1 MRKMKADSLPELV
14 TMAAR
19 LGLPPA
25 GPGWARYHR
34 KAHEGQAVT
43 NSIPA
48 SQPAFAR
55 TNCYQAAAVIA
66 FQAAWESM

>member
-1 MRKMKADSLPELV
+1 MTGLKTKGAL
-14 TMAAR
+14 AAN
-19 LGLPPA
+19 
-25 GPGWARYHR
+25 
-34 KAHEGQAVT
+34 QAVP

-55 TNCYQAAAVIA
+55 TNCHQAAAVIA